1 MPKYAVK
8 IKLTF
13 LAETIVQVD
22 KTNKTK
28 ELTDAKLIAEAATA
42 KIARQNLEN
51 KGSRAPM
58 EFRLA
63 EMKTLTVGTHTNA
76 SIKQP
81 EPLIITDPESTTI
94 SHLGPFV
101 RDLKD
106 EEEVWTSTHSSSKYP
121 QEYQAGTDRE
131 AIEYCGADVGHLF
144 LAILS
149 EQFELSNNPLAASIT
164 WLQKRWDRNAIHCDK
179 CYWLMGKVIDEIKSW
194 ED

>member
-22 KTNKTK
+22 KTNKAK

-76 SIKQP
+76 SIQQP
-81 EPLIITDPESTTI
+81 EPLIITTDEMTTTDLSQPRES
-94 SHLGPFV
+94 
-101 RDLKD
+101 
-106 EEEVWTSTHSSSKYP
+106 
-121 QEYQAGTDRE
+121 
-131 AIEYCGADVGHLF
+131 
-144 LAILS
+144 
-149 EQFELSNNPLAASIT
+149 
-164 WLQKRWDRNAIHCDK
+164 
-179 CYWLMGKVIDEIKSW
+179 
-194 ED
+194 